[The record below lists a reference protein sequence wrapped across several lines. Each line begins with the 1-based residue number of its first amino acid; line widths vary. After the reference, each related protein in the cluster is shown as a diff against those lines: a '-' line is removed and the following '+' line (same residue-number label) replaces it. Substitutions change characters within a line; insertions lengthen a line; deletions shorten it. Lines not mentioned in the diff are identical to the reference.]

1 MYHNNHHK
9 ASQYYAKSLE
19 LYAYSNK
26 KKSKFQLWCVESLS
40 FSKINE
46 DLWGVS
52 ANVNNLFGLFA
63 THSFTNSS
71 SKQTGPLD
79 YDFMKV

>member
-1 MYHNNHHK
+1 MQNH
-9 ASQYYAKSLE
+9 L
-19 LYAYSNK
+19 NFTPIPTK
-26 KKSKFQLWCVESLS
+26 KKSKFQMWCVES
-40 FSKINE
+40 FGKILE
-46 DLWGVS
+46 DLWGIS
-52 ANVNNLFGLFA
+52 ASVNNIFGFFA